1 MKKTVFIIL
10 VILVAIQT
18 EGFSQKKRERERE
31 RIKADTVSV
40 DSLEY
45 RLIIMDPGFE
55 TWLATKPEKDF
66 YSNEYYAQKNR
77 FYVTEWN
84 QRYVNSRYKGLYDTY
99 IDYNLNT
106 DYGLDI
112 NYKLYYYFKYFE
124 ETNHVKLLN
133 SSR

>member
-18 EGFSQKKRERERE
+18 DGFSQKKRNREN
-31 RIKADTVSV
+31 IKADTVSV

-45 RLIIMDPGFE
+45 RLIVLDPGFE
-55 TWLATKPEKDF
+55 TWLVTRPSKDF

-77 FYVTEWN
+77 LYVSEWN
-84 QRYVNSRYKGLYDTY
+84 LRYMTSNNNGMYENY
-99 IDYNLNT
+99 IDYNPNT
-106 DYGLDI
+106 DYGIDI

-124 ETNHVKLLN
+124 ETNHIKLLDYN
-133 SSR
+133 R